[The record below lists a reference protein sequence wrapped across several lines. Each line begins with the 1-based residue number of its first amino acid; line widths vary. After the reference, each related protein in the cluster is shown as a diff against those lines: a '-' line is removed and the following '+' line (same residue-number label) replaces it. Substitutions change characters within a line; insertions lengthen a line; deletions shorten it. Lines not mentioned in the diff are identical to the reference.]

1 MRLISQNRAIDIPYD
16 GVCIVTDKNEII
28 AYGIQTCA
36 EDAYWVMGEYGS
48 EEGAQDVMK
57 LLRNTRKDERYFY
70 FPSSGYKDMDM
81 GV

>member
-1 MRLISQNRAIDIPYD
+1 MRLVSQKRDVDIPYD
-16 GVCIVTDKNEII
+16 GVCIAAVKNEII

-48 EEGAQDVMK
+48 EKEAQDVMK
-57 LLRNTRKDERYFY
+57 LFRNTWKHERYFY
-70 FPSSGYKDMDM
+70 FPPSGYKDVDV